1 MKRLYTLLTHR
12 LANAFSIFCLLAVF
26 ASCDN
31 KDIDSFDTATS
42 YLYFDVPYILNA
54 DGTSSEFREDS
65 IYYSFA
71 IYPETVTSNTLKVVV
86 KTIGMATDY
95 DRPYTVEI
103 VDDITTA
110 TSAEWDP
117 SVVDNRSIKAGELA
131 DTIFIDVQRTKAL
144 SERWMHVYLRI
155 IPNEYFA
162 AGYGTLQEVKVAF
175 SDVLAEPSWWR
186 GWTGVFGSYYPEVYR
201 KWIELYPLGA
211 DTNTHLDNGQPLYWN
226 NMPSNSTQYQ
236 SWYPVL
242 ALYAAELKEYFELND
257 VYPNGDT
264 SLPAIKLP

>member
-144 SERWMHVYLRI
+144 SERWMQVYLRMKR
-155 IPNEYFA
+155 
-162 AGYGTLQEVKVAF
+162 LLCQWMK
-175 SDVLAEPSWWR
+175 
-186 GWTGVFGSYYPEVYR
+186 
-201 KWIELYPLGA
+201 
-211 DTNTHLDNGQPLYWN
+211 
-226 NMPSNSTQYQ
+226 YQ
-236 SWYPVL
+236 GR
-242 ALYAAELKEYFELND
+242 F
-257 VYPNGDT
+257 
-264 SLPAIKLP
+264 